1 MLTITITLPD
11 SSTRK
16 VAKGAA
22 LKEVAASL
30 SSSLAKEA
38 IAAEVNGALVDMPS
52 ELQED
57 CSLRIL
63 TWEDKK
69 GQEIFRHS
77 STHILARAVTK
88 LFPNALP
95 TIGPVVDEGFY
106 YDFDAEPFS
115 QEDLPKIEAE
125 MQRIIKA
132 NYKVERIELTKE
144 KAKELFRHNPYKL
157 ELIEDHYK
165 EGLSAY
171 KQGNY
176 IDFCRGPHV
185 PSTGMVKAIKITKT
199 AGAYWKGDQ
208 KNKQLQ
214 RIYGISFPRKKQME
228 EYLSSLEEAKQRD
241 HKKIAKELELYTT
254 FELVGKGLPI
264 WLPKGETIK
273 REIENFAIE
282 TESKAGYLRVATP
295 HLAKK
300 ELYLKSGHI
309 PHFQEN
315 MYPEMKLDD
324 GTYFLKAMNCPHH
337 HLVFGYKTRSYRD
350 LPLRIA
356 EYGTCYRNELSGTLS
371 GLLRVR
377 MLSMNDAHIYCTKEQ
392 IEAEFENVIRM
403 ITSYYAVFGLT
414 DYYFRLSLGNPEN
427 KEKYIDGQEN
437 WKMAESILRNVLKKN
452 SCNFTEAADEA
463 AFYGPKVDI
472 QYKTVTGREETLST
486 IQLDFA
492 AKEKFGLGYMDKDGR
507 ENKEVY
513 VIHRAP
519 LSTHER
525 FMAFIIEHFAGKF
538 PLWLA
543 PVQVKIVTVTEKVVP
558 FAEEVKKKC
567 EEKNIRVDLD
577 SRDESVGYKIRE
589 AQAQKI
595 PLMLTIGEK
604 EVESNSVAVR
614 TLNGKV
620 KFGVKVE
627 NFLTQVKKNI
637 EERKIAVP
645 FS

>member
-1 MLTITITLPD
+1 MLTVTITLPD
-11 SSTRK
+11 SSTRRA
-16 VAKGAA
+16 AKGSTI
-22 LKEVAASL
+22 KEAASSI
-30 SSSLAKEA
+30 SSTLAKEA
-38 IAAEVNGALVDMPS
+38 IAAEVNGKLVDISS

-57 CSLRIL
+57 CSLKIL
-63 TWEDKK
+63 TWEDKR

-77 STHILARAVTK
+77 STHILAQAVTR
-88 LFPNALP
+88 LFPKAIP
-95 TIGPVVDEGFY
+95 TIGPVVEEGFY
-106 YDFDAEPFS
+106 YDFDADPFT
-115 QEDLPKIEAE
+115 QEDIPKIEQE
-125 MQRIIKA
+125 MQKIIKA
-132 NYKVERIELTKE
+132 NYQVERIELSKE
-144 KAKELFRHNPYKL
+144 KAKELFKHNPYKL
-157 ELIEDHYK
+157 ELIEEHYK

-176 IDFCRGPHV
+176 LDFCRGPHV
-185 PSTGMVKAIKITKT
+185 PSTNMIKAIRLIKT

-214 RIYGISFPRKKQME
+214 RMYGISFPKKKQME
-228 EYLSSLEEAKQRD
+228 EYLATVEEAKKRD

-264 WLPKGETIK
+264 WLPKGELIK

-282 TESKAGYLRVATP
+282 TEHRSGYQRVSTP

-300 ELYLKSGHI
+300 ELYIMSGHI
-309 PHFQEN
+309 PYYRES

-337 HLVFGYKTRSYRD
+337 HLIFKHKTRSYRD

-403 ITSYYAVFGLT
+403 IAEYYAIFGLK

-427 KEKYIDGQEN
+427 KEKYIDEPEN
-437 WKMAESILRNVLKKN
+437 WKMAESILRDVLRKN
-452 SCNFTEAADEA
+452 NCKFIEAADEA

-472 QYKTVTGREETLST
+472 QYRTVTGREETIST

-492 AKEKFGLGYMDKDGR
+492 AKEKFNLSYADKDGR

-525 FMAFIIEHFAGKF
+525 FIAFIIEHFAGKF

-567 EEKNIRVDLD
+567 EEKEIRVELD
-577 SRDESVGYKIRE
+577 ARDESIGYKIRE
-589 AQAQKI
+589 AQSMKI
-595 PLMLTIGEK
+595 PLMITIGEK

-627 NFLTQVKKNI
+627 NFLSQVKKNI

>member
-77 STHILARAVTK
+77 STHILAQAVTK

-427 KEKYIDGQEN
+427 KEKYIDGPEN
-437 WKMAESILRNVLKKN
+437 WKMAESILRTVLKKN

>member
-77 STHILARAVTK
+77 STHILAQAVTK

-228 EYLSSLEEAKQRD
+228 EYLSSLGEAKQRD

>member
-30 SSSLAKEA
+30 SSSLTKEA

-77 STHILARAVTK
+77 STHILAQAVTK

-427 KEKYIDGQEN
+427 KEKYIDGPEN
-437 WKMAESILRNVLKKN
+437 WKMAESILRTVLKKN

>member
-30 SSSLAKEA
+30 SSSLTKEA

-77 STHILARAVTK
+77 STHILAQAVTK

-437 WKMAESILRNVLKKN
+437 WKMAESILRTVLKKN

>member
-30 SSSLAKEA
+30 SSSLTKEA

-77 STHILARAVTK
+77 STHILAQAVTK